1 MRDERFAFLKE
12 LVEAPSP
19 SGYEGPARA
28 IWRREVE
35 GTADEVRTDLH
46 GNTIAAVNPGGA
58 PRVMLAGHV
67 DEIGFM
73 ITYVD
78 DDGFAYF
85 GPIGG
90 HDPVIMP
97 GQRVYVHTASGPLLG
112 AIGRRP
118 IHMMHGDERDKKVE
132 LHDLWID
139 LGAAS
144 RDAVTR
150 RVQVGDAVTLA
161 AGLERLADDRIVSRA
176 LDNKMGAFIV
186 AETLKQVAARRPQA
200 ALFAVA
206 TVQEEVGL
214 RGASTSTF
222 SVDPQVGIAIDVT
235 HALDHPGAAGDKK
248 RYGDVRV
255 GRGPVL
261 SRGPSINP
269 VVFRRLVDAAASAGI
284 PYQVEPNPSSSGTD
298 ADAMQRSRG
307 GVATAVVSVALRYM
321 HTPVEMLELADIDRT
336 IDLLTEFVVRL
347 ERDTDFTP

>member
-19 SGYEGPARA
+19 SGYEGPART

-46 GNTIAAVNPGGA
+46 GNTIAALNPGGA

-67 DEIGFM
+67 DEIGLM

-90 HDPVIMP
+90 HDPVILP

-118 IHMMHGDERDKKVE
+118 IHMMHGEERDKKVE

-144 RDAVTR
+144 RDAVTPC
-150 RVQVGDAVTLA
+150 VQVGDAVTLA
-161 AGLERLADDRIVSRA
+161 VGLERLADDRVVSRA

-186 AETLKQVAARRPQA
+186 AETLKQVAAWPR
-200 ALFAVA
+200 
-206 TVQEEVGL
+206 
-214 RGASTSTF
+214 
-222 SVDPQVGIAIDVT
+222 
-235 HALDHPGAAGDKK
+235 
-248 RYGDVRV
+248 
-255 GRGPVL
+255 
-261 SRGPSINP
+261 
-269 VVFRRLVDAAASAGI
+269 
-284 PYQVEPNPSSSGTD
+284 PSS
-298 ADAMQRSRG
+298 
-307 GVATAVVSVALRYM
+307 VWPCATCTRPWRCSSSPTSIV
-321 HTPVEMLELADIDRT
+321 P
-336 IDLLTEFVVRL
+336 LTC
-347 ERDTDFTP
+347 